1 MMTIFEFQSSCKENA
16 KTIQNWLEQGYIPGA
31 TQNPETGDWEIPL
44 HARPP
49 YTRAR
54 AKTAQGIC
62 ASIVDASN
70 KRCHVFPTLY
80 HLDPSEFEGYIDVL
94 VKADLICPRTV
105 NGITY
110 YDATLKGQEYA
121 SQSKDRLR
129 RLVAEC
135 LSTTIEAIAKGCT
148 SAVLEASLGK
158 TG

>member
-1 MMTIFEFQSSCKENA
+1 MMTIFEFQSRCKEST
-16 KTIQNWLEQGYIPGA
+16 KTIRNWLEQGYIPGA
-31 TQNPETGDWEIPL
+31 AQNLETGEWEIPV

-49 YTRAR
+49 YTRTR

-70 KRCHVFPTLY
+70 KRHHVFPVLY
-80 HLDPSEFEGYIDVL
+80 HLDSSEFEGYIDVL
-94 VKADLICPRTV
+94 VKADLICRRTV

-129 RLVAEC
+129 KLVTEC
-135 LSTTIEAIAKGCT
+135 LSTTVEAIAKGCT
-148 SAVLEASLGK
+148 SAVLEANLGK
-158 TG
+158 AG